1 MTRVALLLEIEEVV
15 FDTLAMRARALHEAI
30 RNDGVVVSR
39 DEVRRIHAG
48 ATARMALDT
57 LPEALSLD
65 AVSRDLVLRRALDAM
80 RVAMD
85 EGLPSFDCVAADAV
99 RRLAIDW
106 PLAVVTRGTR
116 EDAQRLLEHAGLDAF
131 VRSVHS
137 LDDLT
142 AAEQPEVWTRAT
154 ARMHGLPTI
163 AVGPRPILAGAQLA
177 GLHTIAIA
185 TTGFDSG
192 TALVSLAQLDAS
204 FFESFP
210 EFRESS

>member
-1 MTRVALLLEIEEVV
+1 
-15 FDTLAMRARALHEAI
+15 
-30 RNDGVVVSR
+30 
-39 DEVRRIHAG
+39 
-48 ATARMALDT
+48 
-57 LPEALSLD
+57 
-65 AVSRDLVLRRALDAM
+65 M
-80 RVAMD
+80 RVAM
-85 EGLPSFDCVAADAV
+85 ENGLPSFDRVAADAV

-106 PLAVVTRGTR
+106 PTAVVTRGTR